1 MYMYMYVLIS
11 TDSRQAPLHIIY
23 QAHWNWL
30 GRSGH
35 GLTKSILLVCSSNV
49 IACFGMSSLAETI
62 KSQTLIHTLYYR
74 RIQIW
79 LVGGPEGKAQRSHK
93 GPRDRADLRH

>member
-1 MYMYMYVLIS
+1 MCVVVCVSDAAVMLSRVLDNTWYMYMYVLIS

-35 GLTKSILLVCSSNV
+35 GLTKIL
-49 IACFGMSSLAETI
+49 A
-62 KSQTLIHTLYYR
+62 KHTFC
-74 RIQIW
+74 
-79 LVGGPEGKAQRSHK
+79 V
-93 GPRDRADLRH
+93 

>member
-1 MYMYMYVLIS
+1 MCVGVCVSDAAVMLSRVLDNTCTCTYMYVLIT

-35 GLTKSILLVCSSNV
+35 GLTKILV
-49 IACFGMSSLAETI
+49 
-62 KSQTLIHTLYYR
+62 KHTFC
-74 RIQIW
+74 
-79 LVGGPEGKAQRSHK
+79 V
-93 GPRDRADLRH
+93 